1 MPYLIMSRDSKGYR
15 VFRFSNIV
23 KMGRAETNDIVFDG
37 VDDLAVSRHH
47 AYIQQEGSGY
57 VLYDQSKNGTFVD
70 DQRVDRYKL
79 THGTAFRIMNCVLT
93 FVDDSAACSIEQK
106 PGSGQEAATGGD
118 DEQGLETLVPVEKKF
133 GRQREESLALKKL
146 FAQEGIVIESDQM
159 VALYRDVQAVA
170 GLNVPVLIVG
180 EAGSGKEH
188 VAHALHNSSRA
199 KGNFIA
205 LNCSSIPEGLFESE
219 LFGCLK
225 GAFNNAIDKPGK
237 LELAN
242 GGTIFLDEIGD
253 MSLALQPKLLR
264 FIEDKE
270 LTRLGDTKTKKV
282 NVRVVAATNQDL
294 TAMMQRGAFREDFY
308 QRLACIKLEVP
319 PLRERPEDIAPLTEF
334 FLSKFSKEYDWKA
347 PRISSS
353 AMSLLM
359 QYRWP
364 GNIREL
370 KNVLLGALVQVQGKT
385 VYPSNLSVVLK
396 DLGGMVKEAGES
408 FMSMEDMERQHIV
421 DALKKTDWNKAEA
434 ARLLEISRD
443 TLYKKIKKYD
453 LASDE

>member
-1 MPYLIMSRDSKGYR
+1 MPYLIMSKDSKGYR
-15 VFRFSNIV
+15 VFRFSNVV
-23 KMGRAETNDIVFDG
+23 KMGRAESNDIVFDG

-47 AYIQQEGSGY
+47 AYIQQEDNAY
-57 VLYDQSKNGTFVD
+57 VVYDRSKNGTFVED
-70 DQRVDRYKL
+70 ERIDRYEL
-79 THGTAFRIMNCVLT
+79 AHGTAFRIMDCVLT
-93 FVDDSAACSIEQK
+93 FVDDSAARSIEQK
-106 PGSGQEAATGGD
+106 AGGSQEAAFRGD
-118 DEQGLETLVPVEKKF
+118 DDQGLETLVPD
-133 GRQREESLALKKL
+133 GRKRGNERKELLALKKR
-146 FAQEGIVIESDQM
+146 FAQEGIVLESDQL

-188 VAHALHNSSRA
+188 VAHALHNCSQA
-199 KGNFIA
+199 KGNLIA

-219 LFGCLK
+219 LFGCVK

-294 TAMMQRGAFREDFY
+294 KAMMQRGAFREDFY

-319 PLRERPEDIAPLTEF
+319 PLRERQEDIAPLTEL
-334 FLSKFSKEYDWKA
+334 FLAKFSKEYDWNA
-347 PRISSS
+347 PRISSD
-353 AMSLLM
+353 AMKILM
-359 QYRWP
+359 EYHWP

-370 KNVLLGALVQVQGKT
+370 KNILLSALVQVQGKT
-385 VYPSNLSVVLK
+385 VYPRNLSAVSK
-396 DLGGMVKEAGES
+396 DLGGMVNQAGKTV
-408 FMSMEDMERQHIV
+408 MSMEDVEREHIEG
-421 DALKKTDWNKAEA
+421 ALKKTDWNKAEA

-443 TLYKKIKKYD
+443 TLYKKIKKYNI
-453 LASDE
+453 LSE

>member
-1 MPYLIMSRDSKGYR
+1 MPYLIMSKDSKGYR
-15 VFRFSNIV
+15 VFRFANLI
-23 KMGRAETNDIVFDG
+23 KMGRAETNDIVFDS
-37 VDDLAVSRHH
+37 VNDLAVSRHH
-47 AYIQQEGSGY
+47 AYIQQEDNGY

-70 DQRVDRYKL
+70 DERIDRHEL
-79 THGTAFRIMNCVLT
+79 SHGTAFRIQDCVLA
-93 FVDDSAACSIEQK
+93 FVEDSAARSIEKKAGGRRQTATR
-106 PGSGQEAATGGD
+106 SNGQ
-118 DEQGLETLVPVEKKF
+118 QGLETLVPHKSKDGKE
-133 GRQREESLALKKL
+133 RENVLALKRQ
-146 FAQEGIVIESDQM
+146 FAQEGIVVESDEM
-159 VALYRDVQAVA
+159 IALYRDVQAVA

-188 VAHALHNSSRA
+188 VAHTLHGFSQA

-219 LFGCLK
+219 LFGCVK

-242 GGTIFLDEIGD
+242 NGTIFLDEIGD
-253 MSLALQPKLLR
+253 MGLALQPKLLR

-282 NVRVVAATNQDL
+282 HVRVVAATNQDL
-294 TAMMQRGAFREDFY
+294 KAMMQRGSFRQDFY

-319 PLRERPEDIAPLTEF
+319 PLRERQKDIAVMAEY

-347 PRISSS
+347 PGISPN
-353 AMSLLM
+353 AMKMLM
-359 QYRWP
+359 EYHWP

-370 KNVLLGALVQVQGKT
+370 KNTLLSVLVRVQGKT
-385 VYPSNLSVVLK
+385 VYPRDLAAVSE
-396 DLGGMVKEAGES
+396 DLGAMAKQPGKN
-408 FMSMEDMERQHIV
+408 FMSMEDVERQHIEG
-421 DALKKTDWNKAEA
+421 ALERAKGNKAEA

-443 TLYKKIKKYD
+443 TLYKKIKKYH
-453 LASDE
+453 LASE